1 MPRGWL
7 LIGFALACLTVPTF
21 AEACDW
27 LVQGSTRVL
36 IADCS
41 VTEGIEVP
49 DGVTIDGGHHRVL
62 VVDPPGDVF
71 RGAVFT
77 ARGKRAHI
85 RDLVLDG
92 NGLGRGCQEGRDRL
106 VGIRFDGASG
116 TIDGVLVQA
125 IARLE
130 GACGEGIGI
139 EIVGR
144 VRGRGRGDQAVAVHR
159 SAVIGYQ
166 KAGLVAGGAVFV
178 SAHENEFSAGS
189 GASLVPSNGIQ
200 VAFGARALL
209 VRNRVAGASWC
220 CTEAAG
226 TGILLL
232 EAAPGTEVIQNR
244 LEGNADVGI
253 FAIGR
258 AYHVDRNELFD
269 RGADAL
275 YDVGIL
281 LMGEEHVVRGNHV
294 EGFTVPQQHQGRDES
309 PGVRRSAAQ

>member
-7 LIGFALACLTVPTF
+7 LIGCVLAYLAVPTL
-21 AEACDW
+21 AQACDW

-41 VTEGIEVP
+41 VTEGIDVP
-49 DGVTIDGGHHRVL
+49 DGVTIDGGNHRVS

-77 ARGKRAHI
+77 ARGKRAHV
-85 RDLVLDG
+85 RDLILDG
-92 NGLGRGCQEGRDRL
+92 NGLGRGCEEGRDRL

-116 TIDGVLVQA
+116 TIDGVSVQA
-125 IARLE
+125 ITRLDGE
-130 GACGEGIGI
+130 CGEGIGI

-144 VRGRGRGDQAVAVHR
+144 IRGRGPGEQAVAIHR
-159 SAVIGYQ
+159 SVVRGYQ
-166 KAGLVAGGAVFV
+166 KAGLVVGGAVFV
-178 SAHENEFSAGS
+178 EAHDNEFAAGD
-189 GASLVPSNGIQ
+189 GAVLMPSNGIQ
-200 VAFGARALL
+200 VAFGARAVLM
-209 VRNRVAGASWC
+209 RNRVAGASWC
-220 CTEAAG
+220 CTEDAG

-232 EAAPGTEVIQNR
+232 EAAPGTELIQNR
-244 LEGNADVGI
+244 LDGNADVGI

-258 AYHVDRNELFD
+258 AFHLDRNEVID

-294 EGFTVPQQHQGRDES
+294 EGFTVPQEDHRREEPSGM
-309 PGVRRSAAQ
+309 RRSVAQ